1 MNLPRLALLLSFF
14 FPLPFLSPPCRAQTG
29 PDLEKLI
36 QKARERLARVQAQ
49 ARREAAARE
58 KTREKLLARL
68 LSLEK
73 EDRSLAGE
81 IEKARKEREK
91 ADLAL
96 SEAQK
101 KEQDLAR
108 ARGELVDLLS
118 RAVPSLLDRTQGSLA
133 SLGSQ
138 EFRKARSRLEKE
150 WAQWKAR
157 GGEGPF
163 ASLLEAALDLAF
175 SEVREGGRIR
185 WVHGI
190 FPGPEGPPLEANL
203 LRVGLLGA
211 AGPQGILVPQGETFR
226 LARPGGWFSGFAL
239 SRALSRLA
247 PGQAPPFPLVPLDV
261 TGGLALAGMEAG
273 KTPAQLFTEGGPV
286 MYFILLAGIMGLL
299 ISLFRGIGIWR
310 EGRRLARLSRDL
322 PPLLAGG
329 RREEAAGLCRRLGG
343 AAGKALET
351 CLQAAGRS
359 EAEAGRILDQALL
372 QGALSLERFLGTLAV
387 LGTLAPFLGLLG
399 TVTGMIRT
407 FSALTASG
415 GGGGSAVLAGGIAE
429 ALITTEFGLIVA
441 IPLVL
446 LHSILSGKAERVQAD
461 LEEQG
466 ARVALVLPGG
476 EKGEED

>member
-1 MNLPRLALLLSFF
+1 MNLPRRALLLSFF
-14 FPLPFLSPPCRAQTG
+14 FPLPFLSPPCRAQSG

-96 SEAQK
+96 SKAQK

-175 SEVREGGRIR
+175 TEVREGGRIR

-190 FPGPEGPPLEANL
+190 FPGPEGPPLEADL

-261 TGGLALAGMEAG
+261 TGGLALA
-273 KTPAQLFTEGGPV
+273 
-286 MYFILLAGIMGLL
+286 
-299 ISLFRGIGIWR
+299 
-310 EGRRLARLSRDL
+310 
-322 PPLLAGG
+322 
-329 RREEAAGLCRRLGG
+329 
-343 AAGKALET
+343 
-351 CLQAAGRS
+351 
-359 EAEAGRILDQALL
+359 
-372 QGALSLERFLGTLAV
+372 
-387 LGTLAPFLGLLG
+387 
-399 TVTGMIRT
+399 
-407 FSALTASG
+407 
-415 GGGGSAVLAGGIAE
+415 
-429 ALITTEFGLIVA
+429 
-441 IPLVL
+441 
-446 LHSILSGKAERVQAD
+446 
-461 LEEQG
+461 
-466 ARVALVLPGG
+466 
-476 EKGEED
+476 